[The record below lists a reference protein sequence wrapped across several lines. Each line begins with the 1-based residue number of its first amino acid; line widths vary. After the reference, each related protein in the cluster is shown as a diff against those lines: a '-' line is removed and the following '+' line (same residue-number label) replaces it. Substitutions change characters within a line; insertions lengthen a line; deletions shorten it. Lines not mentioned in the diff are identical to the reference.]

1 MGLALLRR
9 APTPP
14 HALYREPCAC
24 AILERPTASWS
35 SASPAPATAPVRGG
49 SAYGATIY
57 GTSSPYPPRG
67 LSAYGISSRAGLHH
81 LRRRRMWRTRGMA
94 AIVFSGLLLLVA
106 AVLSQPGPSPGERS
120 PILQTVHPAQVVIV
134 QEDTLPPVMHRIA
147 QCESRGQ
154 HWTKQGR
161 VVRGKQNRHD
171 TGLFQI
177 NTIVWGKKAQDLGY
191 DIYTRRATRAW
202 HAISLKTTG
211 LCRGR
216 VQRCAGIA

>member
-1 MGLALLRR
+1 MAQRSTGHRLR
-9 APTPP
+9 T
-14 HALYREPCAC
+14 
-24 AILERPTASWS
+24 
-35 SASPAPATAPVRGG
+35 
-49 SAYGATIY
+49 
-57 GTSSPYPPRG
+57 PPRG

-120 PILQTVHPAQVVIV
+120 PILQTVHPAPVVIV
-134 QEDTLPPVMHRIA
+134 QADTLPPVMHRIA

-177 NTIVWGKKAQDLGY
+177 NTIVWGKKAQELGY
-191 DIYTRRATRAW
+191 DIYTQEGNTLMARYLFENYGSVPWQSSAVCWNRL
-202 HAISLKTTG
+202 S
-211 LCRGR
+211 
-216 VQRCAGIA
+216 